1 MTPPHTKPAPD
12 VLTRLI
18 TRLERQ
24 LARRGEPTSRVA
36 GGAHERKHIAP
47 ARDLDAYLSQRIEK
61 ALAPLR
67 TLLDEHDLSF
77 IGALLRERLAT
88 DPSLSRLVRRL
99 AKVGTGERTR

>member
-1 MTPPHTKPAPD
+1 MTPPTSKPSPD

-24 LARRGEPTSRVA
+24 LAGRGGPKSRFANSTHDNNAAV
-36 GGAHERKHIAP
+36 P
-47 ARDLDAYLSQRIEK
+47 ARDLETYLTQRIEK

-67 TLLDEHDLSF
+67 TLLDEHDVSF

-88 DPSLSRLVRRL
+88 DPNLSGLVRRL
-99 AKVGTGERTR
+99 AKVGVGERDG

>member
-1 MTPPHTKPAPD
+1 VTPPHSKPPPD

-24 LARRGEPTSRVA
+24 LAGPGHTNARVA
-36 GGAHERKHIAP
+36 SRTHQGQVGPHG
-47 ARDLDAYLSQRIEK
+47 DLESYLAQRIEK

-67 TLLDEHDLSF
+67 TLLDEADVSF

-88 DPSLSRLVRRL
+88 DPNLTRLVRRL
-99 AKVGTGERTR
+99 RK